1 MKKKINSIVFLFIAT
16 ALILLAQIFLTEDI
30 LNSVRSYVHGESL
43 YAKGQKDAVIS
54 LFRYAQSNNADDF
67 LKFEEYIRIPLGDN
81 RARVALEKDPPD
93 LQTAREGLLQGGNK
107 PEDIPGL
114 IRLFLNF
121 KNFPYIREA
130 IQSWAQAEPLIQDLN
145 AAAYQLRSDIGARDT
160 LSVQQTLNHI
170 YQLNIQLEILELNFS
185 QQLGRAARFVK
196 TFLFWGNIA
205 LFISLMSLIL
215 MKSRRVIREVEKN
228 ESELVQQ
235 KKRYQTIMGMTADG
249 IHIIDSEGLLIDA
262 NDSFLA
268 MLGYKR
274 DAINRLRVSDW
285 EAGVGA
291 DKVSALIKE
300 LFATR
305 QNLLRRT
312 LHRCKDGR
320 LINVELNLVV
330 FELDDRPVI
339 CASSREITQRIKLEN
354 QLRKNEGQLQS
365 FLQAIPD
372 LVWMKDENGVYLDCN
387 QRFEEF
393 FGASK
398 EEIVGKTDYDFVSRE
413 LADFFRANDKRAMEK
428 REPTKNEEEITY
440 ASDGHREYLETIK
453 TPIFD
458 NAGKL
463 IGVLGI
469 GRNITQYQ
477 ESKQA
482 LRQNQQNLTRL
493 VEERTASLK
502 LAIHE
507 AEAGSRAKS
516 EFLANM
522 SHEIRTPMNGIIGM
536 AQLALT
542 TDLSVRSRNYIEKVL
557 SSAMHMLGILND
569 ILDLSK
575 IESGKLD
582 LEYSNFELNQVIKN
596 LMNIIDPKA
605 VEKHIRFNLKLDPDI
620 PPLLCGDELRLGQV
634 LINLCS
640 NAVKFSK
647 ERGQIDVS
655 VNLLSN
661 ENGNII
667 LKFAVRDTG
676 IGISV
681 AQQDKLF
688 RPFNQA
694 DSSTTRKYG
703 GTGLGLVISKR
714 LTELMGG
721 RIWLVSREGE
731 GSTFYFTVKLKA
743 VDPQQSKKVDKNSV
757 EINVQLAR
765 QQLAGRKILLVE
777 DNEINQELV
786 EDLLLRQGVSVTTAN
801 NGEEALQALAKDSF
815 DAVLM
820 DCQMPVMDGFVATQ
834 RIRDELKL
842 SDLPVIA
849 LTANVMKSDRESV
862 LAAGMNDHIG
872 KPVDTD
878 QMLVTLAR
886 WIPSEAQATQRQ
898 DSQAITNDSAT
909 FEGILLPGVNIE
921 QGLKTTQQNATLY
934 RKLLLRFRD
943 SQQAFEQEFETALSS
958 DDPSAAA
965 RVAHTLKGV
974 AGNLGMTR
982 LQLAALELE
991 QACSAQADNINEL
1004 KVVVID
1010 QLQSVL
1016 SGLQD
1021 LCASDKSDIVE
1032 NKPDT
1037 KLPEQDQEL
1046 H

>member
-1 MKKKINSIVFLFIAT
+1 MKKEITSIVILFIAM
-16 ALILLAQIFLTEDI
+16 ALILLAQVFLTENS

-54 LFRYAQSNNADDF
+54 LLRYAQSNNADDF
-67 LKFEEYIRIPLGDN
+67 LKFEEYIKIPLGDN

-93 LQTAREGLLQGGNK
+93 LQSAREGFLQGGNNA
-107 PEDIPGL
+107 EDIPGL
-114 IRLFLNF
+114 IQLFLRF
-121 KNFPYIREA
+121 KNFPYIRDA
-130 IQSWAQAEPLIQDLN
+130 IQSWVQAAPLVQELN
-145 AAAYQLRSDIGARDT
+145 TAAYQLRSDIAARDT
-160 LSVQQTLNHI
+160 LSAQQTLNHI
-170 YQLNIQLEILELNFS
+170 YQLNNQLETLELNFS
-185 QQLGRAARFVK
+185 QQLGSAARLVK
-196 TFLFWGNIA
+196 TLVFWGNIA
-205 LFISLMSLIL
+205 LFMTLMSVILI
-215 MKSRRVIREVEKN
+215 KSRRVIRAVGKN
-228 ESELVQQ
+228 ETELVKQ
-235 KKRYQTIMGMTADG
+235 KIRYQTIMGITGDG
-249 IHIIDSEGLLIDA
+249 IHIIDGDGVLIDA

-274 DAINRLRVSDW
+274 DAIHRLRVTDW
-285 EAGVGA
+285 ETAMGT

-305 QNLLRRT
+305 KNLSRRT

-320 LINVELNLVV
+320 LINVELNLAV
-330 FELDDRPVI
+330 FELNGKSVI
-339 CASSREITQRIKLEN
+339 CASSREITQRISLEN
-354 QLRKNEGQLQS
+354 QLRKNEGQLRS

-393 FGASK
+393 FGATK
-398 EEIVGKTDYDFVSRE
+398 EEIVGKTDYDFVTRE
-413 LADFFRANDKRAMEK
+413 LADFFRANDKRAMER

-502 LAIHE
+502 QAMRE

-557 SSAMHMLGILND
+557 SSAKHMLGILND

-582 LEYSNFELNQVIKN
+582 LEHSTFKLNKVIKN

-605 VEKHIRFNLKLDPDI
+605 VEKDIRLNLKQDPDI

-655 VNLLSN
+655 IKLLGSDK
-661 ENGNII
+661 ENIT
-667 LKFAVRDTG
+667 LQFSVRDTG

-681 AQQDKLF
+681 EQQEKLF

-703 GTGLGLVISKR
+703 GTGLGLVIFKR

-721 RIWLVSREGE
+721 RNWLVSKEGA
-731 GSTFYFTVKLKA
+731 GSNFYFTVKLKA
-743 VDPQQSKKVDKNSV
+743 VNPQQQTRIDKTSV
-757 EINVQLAR
+757 EISAQLAR
-765 QQLAGRKILLVE
+765 QQLSGKKILLVE

-801 NGEEALQALAKDSF
+801 NGEEALQVLAKDSF

-820 DCQMPVMDGFVATQ
+820 DCQMPVMDGFVAT
-834 RIRDELKL
+834 RKIRDELKL

-849 LTANVMKSDRESV
+849 LTANVMKSDRDSV

-872 KPVDTD
+872 KPIDTE
-878 QMLVTLAR
+878 QMFITLAR
-886 WIPSEAQATQRQ
+886 WIPTGAQATNWQNN
-898 DSQAITNDSAT
+898 QAIANESAT
-909 FEGILLPGVNIE
+909 FEGIVLPGINIE
-921 QGLKTTQQNATLY
+921 QGLKTTQHNAALY

-943 SQQAFEQEFETALSS
+943 SQQSFEQEFEAARASEDS
-958 DDPSAAA
+958 SAAV
-965 RVAHTLKGV
+965 RVAHTLKGM
-974 AGNLGMTR
+974 AANLGMTD
-982 LQLAALELE
+982 LQLAALALE
-991 QACSAQADNINEL
+991 QACGDQTENLGEL
-1004 KVVVID
+1004 KEAVKE
-1010 QLQSVL
+1010 QLQTVL
-1016 SGLQD
+1016 SGLQR
-1021 LCASDKSDIVE
+1021 L
-1032 NKPDT
+1032 
-1037 KLPEQDQEL
+1037 
-1046 H
+1046 